1 MYSLKRIVL
10 PLIAYTLIL
19 FLLVPKL
26 LVKGDQELISPI
38 EITYYDSI
46 NTEGILLKDETV
58 YYLNTNKNILDYNE
72 GTKVAFGTVNAGL
85 VPNGINSEIAIK
97 AKKIEDLLAF
107 YDTNTIDIDQDL
119 RKYIIDENY
128 KDAKFIIQNFDLKY
142 IRNLT
147 ESEINQKRIELSNLK
162 SSMTSETSKISPN
175 KAGIISYQIDGFENY
190 NSGSI
195 YAFDKGKFDEILK
208 MPTLSGQDNMFKIV
222 DNFKVVFSF
231 HIDDNKKIIDQN
243 GRRVKI
249 SFDNYKTFY
258 NGKLLVPDNYVN
270 NGLAGVEITDYIE
283 DIYNLRK
290 TNAAIIFDQ
299 KPGLQVPKS
308 SLMKYENKDGVC
320 VRDVNGIVRFRPV
333 EILDSDNVYY
343 IISSGDSQGN
353 ITIDD
358 KSVKTA
364 TFYEQVLVNPSEKN
378 IGKIFR

>member
-1 MYSLKRIVL
+1 MYSLKKIVL

-308 SLMKYENKDGVC
+308 SLIKYENKDGVC

-364 TFYEQVLVNPSEKN
+364 TFYEQVLVNPSKKN

>member
-299 KPGLQVPKS
+299 KPGLQAPKS
-308 SLMKYENKDGVC
+308 SLIKYENKDGVC

>member
-10 PLIAYTLIL
+10 PLIAYTLI
-19 FLLVPKL
+19 LLVPKL

-119 RKYIIDENY
+119 RKYIINENY

-195 YAFDKGKFDEILK
+195 YAFNKGKFDEILK

-308 SLMKYENKDGVC
+308 SLIKYENKDGVC